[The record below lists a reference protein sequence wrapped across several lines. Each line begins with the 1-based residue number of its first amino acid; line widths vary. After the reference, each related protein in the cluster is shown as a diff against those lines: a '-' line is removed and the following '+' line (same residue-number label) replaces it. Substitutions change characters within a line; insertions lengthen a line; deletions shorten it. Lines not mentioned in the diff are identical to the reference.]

1 MLYVVVVTI
10 GFDPPNG
17 IEVSENDGNVTLN
30 VRLFSGI
37 LERNISINFST
48 TDNATASA
56 GAIVLHVHNI
66 IVIVIEQTFAH
77 ADIGND
83 YNRTMIPLIFSPTVH
98 INCPQVPIIND
109 EVNENSENFFV
120 VLAASQKDEP
130 VNIFQGRAN
139 IRILDDNDCMFKHSI
154 LV

>member
-10 GFDPPNG
+10 GFDPPND

-30 VRLFSGI
+30 VRLLSGI

-83 YNRTMIPLIFSPTVH
+83 YNETMIPLIFSPTVH
-98 INCPQVPIIND
+98 INCPQVAIIND

-120 VLAASQKDEP
+120 VLAVSQKDEP
-130 VNIFQGRAN
+130 VNITQGRAN
-139 IRILDDNDCMFKHSI
+139 VTILDDNDCMFKHSI